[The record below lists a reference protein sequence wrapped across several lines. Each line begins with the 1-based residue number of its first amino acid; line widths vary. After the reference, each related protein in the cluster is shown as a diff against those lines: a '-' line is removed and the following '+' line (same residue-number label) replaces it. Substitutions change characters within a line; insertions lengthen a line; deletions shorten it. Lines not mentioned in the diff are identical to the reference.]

1 MAMNGVIF
9 LAILMIRLMAMSV
22 MLITLIRLLGS
33 DEHSLNN
40 QIYAKLI
47 S

>member
-1 MAMNGVIF
+1 MAMKGVIF

-33 DEHSLNN
+33 EEHS
-40 QIYAKLI
+40 
-47 S
+47 